1 MKKENKRSLI
11 QLIAAVFSNGY
22 LLGYLKGKIYT
33 GKTKIICVPGLNC
46 YSCPGAL
53 GSCPIGAMQSVA
65 SGRGHRISFYVLGII
80 MLFGIFL
87 GRIVCGFLC
96 PFGFLQDLLYKIP
109 GRKMKVP
116 EKADRP
122 MRYIKYVVLVLFVII
137 LPGVVRDGFG
147 LGTTWFCKYICPA
160 GTLGAGLPLM
170 ATNEVLRNSAGMLFA
185 FKLGILIA
193 VVLLSVLICRP
204 FCKYICPLGAL
215 YGIFNKYSFF
225 RLEIDKDKCT
235 GCKKCERV
243 CPMNIRVTEDISNA
257 ECISCGKCASECPE
271 DAVRR
276 MSIKK
281 KSRLL

>member
-1 MKKENKRSLI
+1 
-11 QLIAAVFSNGY
+11 
-22 LLGYLKGKIYT
+22 
-33 GKTKIICVPGLNC
+33 
-46 YSCPGAL
+46 
-53 GSCPIGAMQSVA
+53 
-65 SGRGHRISFYVLGII
+65 
-80 MLFGIFL
+80 
-87 GRIVCGFLC
+87 
-96 PFGFLQDLLYKIP
+96 
-109 GRKMKVP
+109 
-116 EKADRP
+116 
-122 MRYIKYVVLVLFVII
+122 
-137 LPGVVRDGFG
+137 
-147 LGTTWFCKYICPA
+147 
-160 GTLGAGLPLM
+160 M

-235 GCKKCERV
+235 GCKKCEKV
-243 CPMNIRVTEDISNA
+243 CPMNIRVTEDISKA